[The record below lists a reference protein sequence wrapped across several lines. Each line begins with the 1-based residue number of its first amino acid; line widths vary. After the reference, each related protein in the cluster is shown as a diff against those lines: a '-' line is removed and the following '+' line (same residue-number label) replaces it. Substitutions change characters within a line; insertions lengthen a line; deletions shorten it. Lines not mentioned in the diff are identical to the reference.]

1 MEPIGKMTGG
11 LLTLAMASTLSIA
24 DFEQTVKNS
33 FPQISMNQLKADK
46 KNNAQTKKLTQE
58 KIALLK
64 QELSV
69 MAEVNSHTKD
79 VFIPALETNFQRW
92 AKEDLVSLKNAIVWM
107 QKALTVRLKQYEVL
121 SSLFKKGS
129 MSPEL
134 LQQVETLKKNSR
146 LSQKQI
152 KTLKTKIFVME
163 EALQLFEASRK
174 IDQHIKFEDFWV
186 PAISVEE
193 KNILI
198 ITEKSI
204 QESQDYDTLNVL
216 EETVQK
222 ELATTIAQSKYFSS
236 VVLG

>member
-204 QESQDYDTLNVL
+204 QESQNYDTLNVL

>member
-152 KTLKTKIFVME
+152 KSLKTKIFVME
-163 EALQLFEASRK
+163 EAQQLFEASRK
-174 IDQHIKFEDFWV
+174 VDQYIKFEDFWV